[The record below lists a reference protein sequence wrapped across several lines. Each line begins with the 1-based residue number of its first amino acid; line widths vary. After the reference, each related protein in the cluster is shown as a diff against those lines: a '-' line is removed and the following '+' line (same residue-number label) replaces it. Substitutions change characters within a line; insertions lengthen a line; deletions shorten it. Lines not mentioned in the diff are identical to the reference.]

1 MTKLVRIIPVLMCRE
16 IDRSIA
22 FYRSLGFEATFV
34 DSPDDPKY
42 ACVERD
48 GVELHLQWH
57 DVADFPAGID
67 RPTYRFPVDDVDG
80 LSAEFRRAIE
90 VRMNGPMRT
99 SWGTYEFHVQDP
111 DLNGLQFFRY
121 ET

>member
-1 MTKLVRIIPVLMCRE
+1 MPNLRKVIPVLMCSGT
-16 IDRSIA
+16 DRSIA
-22 FYRSLGFEATFV
+22 FYRSLGFEATFL

-42 ACVERD
+42 VVVERD

-57 DVADFPAGID
+57 DDADFPEGID

-80 LSAEFRRAIE
+80 LAAEFRRAIE

-99 SWGTYEFHVQDP
+99 PWGTYEFHVQDP

-121 ET
+121 DT